1 MSKLQ
6 EIKDRNE
13 HFQKNL
19 KGQHPFNSQLISEH
33 RQKTYV
39 MQAGLNDANAEN
51 ENSKK
56 KENNNENNGESNL
69 KFEIDPQ
76 CYQLLND
83 IANFRL
89 G

>member
-1 MSKLQ
+1 
-6 EIKDRNE
+6 
-13 HFQKNL
+13 
-19 KGQHPFNSQLISEH
+19 
-33 RQKTYV
+33 